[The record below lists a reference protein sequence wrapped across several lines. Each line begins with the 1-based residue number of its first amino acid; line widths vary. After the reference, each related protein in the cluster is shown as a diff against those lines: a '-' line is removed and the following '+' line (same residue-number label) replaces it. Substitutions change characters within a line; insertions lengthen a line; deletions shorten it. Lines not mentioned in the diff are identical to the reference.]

1 MKLQITILVVIILA
15 FIMLFVFTQRSSLS
29 NIKSFVTEPTISL
42 PPDQFNAI
50 PSPTPLSA
58 QEQAYLGQQALVQ
71 QMQQETQAQASLSAL
86 IKTSKGDIVIVLDR
100 DTAPYSTANFWSK
113 VKAGFYNGLTFHRI
127 EDWVIQ
133 GGDPLGNGTGGG
145 TAQTELTSAP
155 FSAGAVGYAASDAME
170 VGQGA
175 RISNDSQFFIV
186 KVDSNHLNGK
196 YAKFGQVTEGMD
208 VVESMQIGDKIL
220 GVTIQ

>member
-1 MKLQITILVVIILA
+1 MKVQITIMSVIIIFFLL
-15 FIMLFVFTQRSSLS
+15 LFFFLQRSSFS
-29 NIKSFVTEPTISL
+29 KIQSFVTEPTISL
-42 PPDQFNAI
+42 PPDNFNAI
-50 PSPTPLSA
+50 PSPTPLSP
-58 QEQAYLGQQALVQ
+58 QEQAFMGQQALVQ
-71 QMQQETQAQASLSAL
+71 QMQQETQTQASLSAL
-86 IKTSKGDIVIVLDR
+86 IKTSKGDIVIVLDK

-113 VKAGFYNGLTFHRI
+113 VKAEFYNGLNFHRV

-133 GGDPLGNGTGGG
+133 GGDPLGSGTGGG

-155 FSAGAVGYAASDAME
+155 FTAGAVGYAASDAME

-186 KVDSNHLNGK
+186 KTDSEHLNGR

-208 VVESMQIGDKIL
+208 VVESIQVGDKIQSI
-220 GVTIQ
+220 TIQ